1 MGSVLSVFQNESN
14 EAACDSRST
23 QTKMQQQSAPTGY
36 PMPMMQG
43 APMMAQPPMM
53 SMGTMSMP
61 MYAGSAMGLPTNPPP
76 ELEGD
81 KLTPAECMQYGVPYG
96 AVWGA
101 VTSPAEADTEDDVRG
116 TQV

>member
-1 MGSVLSVFQNESN
+1 MGSVLSVFKNESN
-14 EAACDSRST
+14 EATCDSRST

-43 APMMAQPPMM
+43 APMMAQQPLVPMGA
-53 SMGTMSMP
+53 MGMP

-81 KLTPAECMQYGVPYG
+81 KLTPQAIEVHEMLCQPVATSSKLVP
-96 AVWGA
+96 
-101 VTSPAEADTEDDVRG
+101 R
-116 TQV
+116 